1 MAVVPEVLNRW
12 RGGLLGQTFLY
23 VELFLLMAL
32 VFSSCS
38 SSNRCS
44 TTQLK
49 PKESIFSSNFGE
61 GKELQIETFKSVWDP
76 FQIKL
81 WKKQENLYTMEF
93 VNRFSTLQMNVRNTG
108 KILLR
113 EELQIN
119 FRRNEMMIFAF
130 KIGESGAWVVE
141 VRKGDFMRAVQL
153 TDVSLDEVD
162 DIEVYNEQS
171 SVNRK
176 VRFCNAAFPVPT
188 EAQDT
193 TTSPFCQTCPEK
205 APFPECKSCPV
216 CQACPEK
223 APCPECKSCPVC
235 QACPEKAPCPECKSC
250 PVCQACPEKAPC
262 PECKSCPV
270 CQACPEKAP
279 CPECEEVCSTYQ
291 ADYKCSSSNRCSTN
305 QLKPEEGIFSTNFA
319 EGKELQ
325 IETFKGVWNPFK
337 IRLWKKQETLY
348 IMEFVN
354 CFSTFQMNVRN
365 TVKILLRENLQ
376 IDFRRNEMMI
386 FAFKIGESGAWV
398 VEVRKGDFMRAVQLT
413 DVSLD
418 EVDDIEVYNE
428 GRSRNRKVLFCN
440 ADPINHAS
448 VTSDVAPPRVP
459 RINSSGGAES
469 QETCSCLVSTP
480 LLYVMLSVCVLFPLA
495 LVIFIVQEFRQ
506 LLKKMKRSVDQENS
520 QVTHEPARSLEQG
533 HEKRD
538 SSQRPKNNFEEYLA
552 PKTFGRTSCVET
564 SCVVRAGEE
573 DHVYFEISNSRPT
586 K

>member
-291 ADYKCSSSNRCSTN
+291 ADYKCSSSNN
-305 QLKPEEGIFSTNFA
+305 
-319 EGKELQ
+319 
-325 IETFKGVWNPFK
+325 
-337 IRLWKKQETLY
+337 
-348 IMEFVN
+348 
-354 CFSTFQMNVRN
+354 
-365 TVKILLRENLQ
+365 
-376 IDFRRNEMMI
+376 
-386 FAFKIGESGAWV
+386 
-398 VEVRKGDFMRAVQLT
+398 
-413 DVSLD
+413 
-418 EVDDIEVYNE
+418 
-428 GRSRNRKVLFCN
+428 
-440 ADPINHAS
+440 PINHAS